1 MSGGGGSGATL
12 VLYELGQ
19 IMCMRVNL
27 VETLYKVPLEPWASA
42 SRRGRARKSMAR
54 SARGPGDASI

>member
-1 MSGGGGSGATL
+1 MSDGGGTGATL

-19 IMCMRVNL
+19 NMYGRVNRG
-27 VETLYKVPLEPWASA
+27 ETLYKVPLEPWVCVWP
-42 SRRGRARKSMAR
+42 RGRARRSTER